1 MPFSAYFTPN
11 GDPHPLYS
19 WPEAYVVYSP
29 DDLDDV
35 TRLTLDCY
43 FMIPST
49 IVGTTGATPLIQSRG
64 APEDVGRRH
73 LSVDVNDTGELVFTA
88 NATAGSID
96 AITAA
101 GVISFDT
108 PHHLM
113 VVVDFTQTGSAKA
126 KVYLDQTFVS
136 WASYSQDVT
145 PPTKFENYSGQSR
158 YFFGWRVFSGEAV
171 VEGLTIDYI
180 RAWTGTAAT
189 ADQASEYGG
198 ATRVNNGTLGTP
210 THLWDFEENLDDT
223 GSSPFTI
230 YYDQNITF
238 VENTIHPP
246 TPAGNPEVDM
256 FPKTSDTEGGGQV
269 VVHANI
275 SLMDETSDVDF
286 RASRLPVGW
295 TDSTSGTGTIAFRS
309 GVTPLSGVRLS
320 TRSTAGQVNVESGSD
335 YGSFDAK
342 MLVRCTTKD
351 YSEAST
357 VAHFSFNVE
366 DVAQVRVTTDPLQS
380 TSQFFVD
387 GWIAGIQYAGF
398 LTSTNDFE
406 LQIVRNSRW
415 VFLLV
420 NGIEIA
426 RSKRFSQDAT
436 GTLSFGV
443 ESTSQAVSSI
453 FRKLEV
459 RSHAIIGDR
468 LIESKKNVSR
478 YRISGLIPSAEVGT
492 SDIMI
497 FGPWGSATTSDPFVY
512 TRPSALILGGGF
524 VTY

>member
-1 MPFSAYFTPN
+1 MPLAGRFVAAGPTADPDFGTNESWVAYSE
-11 GDPHPLYS
+11 GDLTG
-19 WPEAYVVYSP
+19 E
-29 DDLDDV
+29 
-35 TRLTLDCY
+35 TRLTLAWYGKAIIDPLAGESIVVACRGLPAVY
-43 FMIPST
+43 GNGHFFWKLNIDGSMTFVVNATTQIIATTVAGVWAEDTPFST
-49 IVGTTGATPLIQSRG
+49 VIVIDFNLVGQNKVLIYVNGSVVAWDAWSDGGVTAFENLGSFPRYLFGWRYTSGTEVQDLWIDYLAAWTGVA
-64 APEDVGRRH
+64 
-73 LSVDVNDTGELVFTA
+73 
-88 NATAGSID
+88 ATAGQ
-96 AITAA
+96 AA
-101 GVISFDT
+101 
-108 PHHLM
+108 
-113 VVVDFTQTGSAKA
+113 
-126 KVYLDQTFVS
+126 
-136 WASYSQDVT
+136 
-145 PPTKFENYSGQSR
+145 
-158 YFFGWRVFSGEAV
+158 
-171 VEGLTIDYI
+171 
-180 RAWTGTAAT
+180 
-189 ADQASEYGG
+189 EYGG
-198 ATRVNNGTLGTP
+198 AFRVIETGTLGAP
-210 THLWDFEENLDDT
+210 THLFDFENVLTDT
-223 GSSPFTI
+223 GSAPFSTG
-230 YYDQNITF
+230 YNQNITF
-238 VENTIHPP
+238 VAEAIHASPP
-246 TPAGNPEVDM
+246 SVSPTAEM
-256 FPKTSDTEGGGQV
+256 FPKTSDTAGGDQV

-275 SLMDETSDVDF
+275 SLADEANDVDF
-286 RASRLPVGW
+286 RASRLPAGW
-295 TDSTSGTGTIAFRS
+295 TDSTSGTGTVAFRS

-320 TRSTAGQVNVESGSD
+320 TRSTAGQVDVESGSD